1 MRIFTKEHK
10 KKISKSLKG
19 KKKSAE
25 TRLKISESKTGK
37 KRKPFSEETKLKMS
51 NSKQNLSEETKKKL
65 SEAHKGKHLSEET
78 KLKMSK
84 AKKGKVLS
92 EEHKRNISEAH
103 KGKHPSE
110 ETKRKLSEAKKGKQ
124 FSEETK
130 KKLRLSAIKRIEKNK
145 LNGNQLVPGYNP
157 NSIPIIEEYGKING
171 YNFQHAENG
180 GEYYIKDLGYWVD
193 GYDKDRN
200 TVIEYYESAHR
211 RCIEKDK
218 IRKQEITNFLS
229 CKFIELKEWV

>member
-37 KRKPFSEETKLKMS
+37 KRKP
-51 NSKQNLSEETKKKL
+51 
-65 SEAHKGKHLSEET
+65 
-78 KLKMSK
+78 
-84 AKKGKVLS
+84 
-92 EEHKRNISEAH
+92 
-103 KGKHPSE
+103 
-110 ETKRKLSEAKKGKQ
+110 

-180 GEYYIKDLGYWVD
+180 GEYYSKDLG
-193 GYDKDRN
+193 
-200 TVIEYYESAHR
+200 
-211 RCIEKDK
+211 C
-218 IRKQEITNFLS
+218 
-229 CKFIELKEWV
+229 

>member
-10 KKISKSLKG
+10 KKISKLLKG

-65 SEAHKGKHLSEET
+65 SEAH
-78 KLKMSK
+78 
-84 AKKGKVLS
+84 
-92 EEHKRNISEAH
+92 
-103 KGKHPSE
+103 
-110 ETKRKLSEAKKGKQ
+110 KGKQ

-180 GEYYIKDLGYWVD
+180 GEYYSKDLG
-193 GYDKDRN
+193 
-200 TVIEYYESAHR
+200 
-211 RCIEKDK
+211 C
-218 IRKQEITNFLS
+218 
-229 CKFIELKEWV
+229 